1 MNKQKGF
8 TLIEL
13 LVVIAIIGIL
23 STLAVFSLNNARQ
36 KARDAKIVSDIR
48 SIQTQLELYY
58 NDNGAYPSTMTM
70 DGTGSL
76 VGTGASASTTYIDKI
91 PASPVAGNPYTYA
104 SSTTSGGGPSY
115 TITYRLESAA
125 GSISAGAHTATPSGL
140 TNP

>member
-58 NDNGAYPSTMTM
+58 NDNGVYPSTDIFVT
-70 DGTGSL
+70 GTL
-76 VGTGASASTTYIDKI
+76 VSGSTTYIDKI
-91 PASPVAGNPYTYA
+91 PTSPNSIAYTYA
-104 SSTTSGGGPSY
+104 SSTTTGGGPSY
-115 TITYRLESAA
+115 HISYSLESAA
-125 GSISAGAHTATPSGL
+125 GSIKSGAHSATPSGL
-140 TNP
+140 ADDANN